1 VLRVACVQGLL
12 AKLSQESAASSAAL
26 LAGHDDCSRLQ
37 EHTALLSKQFSRAAM
52 QVRVVLRRLAWRARC
67 FHRSTMKP
75 EPAATAPAGCGRP
88 A

>member
-1 VLRVACVQGLL
+1 MTTLTRRWRAPAALCVCVRVRVQGLL

-52 QVRVVLRRLAWRARC
+52 QVRVAPRRCARRRTR
-67 FHRSTMKP
+67 FFVERL
-75 EPAATAPAGCGRP
+75 
-88 A
+88 